1 MPFGH
6 TSATNPLN
14 EYGEGRNDI
23 NNRETDIERR
33 RAGVLIEER
42 GIECWLNCN
51 LPSIS

>member
-23 NNRETDIERR
+23 NNRETDIER
-33 RAGVLIEER
+33 VEEKGR
-42 GIECWLNCN
+42 SFN
-51 LPSIS
+51 